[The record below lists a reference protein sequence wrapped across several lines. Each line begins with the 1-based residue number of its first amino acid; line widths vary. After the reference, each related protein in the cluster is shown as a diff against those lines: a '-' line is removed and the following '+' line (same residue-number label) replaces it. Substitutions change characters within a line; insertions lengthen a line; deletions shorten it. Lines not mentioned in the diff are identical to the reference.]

1 MSKIYEN
8 KIKNNKPK
16 KNSRFHQGYVNNS
29 MCSKLFRSTKNE
41 PIIYRSGLEYQF
53 ICFCENNPKIKQW
66 ASEPISIKYNCRL
79 DNKEHDYYPDYVIE
93 TINGDKII
101 VEIKPYNQTI
111 KPTQMDSVWL
121 KEAWVKNCDK
131 WKAANEFA
139 HRHNAKF
146 IIITEKF
153 FE

>member
-1 MSKIYEN
+1 MASGNY
-8 KIKNNKPK
+8 IKTVKPR
-16 KNSRFHQGYVNNS
+16 KNSKYHQGLINPSTLRKYYKG
-29 MCSKLFRSTKNE
+29 CSDD
-41 PIIYRSGLEYQF
+41 PIIYRSGLELQF
-53 ICFCENNPKIKQW
+53 MNYCENNPKIKQW

-79 DNKEHDYYPDYVIE
+79 DNKEHEYYPDYVIE

-111 KPTQMDSVWL
+111 KPAQMDSVWL
-121 KEAWVKNCDK
+121 KESWIKNCDK

>member
-16 KNSRFHQGYVNNS
+16 KNSRFHQGYIPTS

-111 KPTQMDSVWL
+111 
-121 KEAWVKNCDK
+121 
-131 WKAANEFA
+131 
-139 HRHNAKF
+139 
-146 IIITEKF
+146 
-153 FE
+153 